1 MIPPRRQCSV
11 VESTL
16 GSKPNHRA
24 FLVLARARCV
34 LGKLFDLSGLHSTKQ
49 YDVYLRFLTAY
60 KREFMWL
67 RLVQSLPLS
76 DPW

>member
-1 MIPPRRQCSV
+1 MQCGGKYTGLKTKPQSFP
-11 VESTL
+11 
-16 GSKPNHRA
+16 GSGTCS
-24 FLVLARARCV
+24 LC
-34 LGKLFDLSGLHSTKQ
+34 LGKLFDLSGLHSAKQ